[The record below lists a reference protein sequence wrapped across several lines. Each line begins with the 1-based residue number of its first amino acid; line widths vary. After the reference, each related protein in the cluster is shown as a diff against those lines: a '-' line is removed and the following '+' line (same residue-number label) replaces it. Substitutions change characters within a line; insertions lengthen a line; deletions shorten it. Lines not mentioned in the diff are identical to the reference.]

1 LILNHTAYKFFFGDI
16 GKLCEITPRKPP
28 RNRGWM
34 DGGPC
39 EEGKAFVVVP
49 RFILDEMFGLIAVFL
64 FSFFFCFFWWCVCGW
79 WGCVWVARRVGYIHV
94 LSNSLVVM

>member
-1 LILNHTAYKFFFGDI
+1 
-16 GKLCEITPRKPP
+16 
-28 RNRGWM
+28 M